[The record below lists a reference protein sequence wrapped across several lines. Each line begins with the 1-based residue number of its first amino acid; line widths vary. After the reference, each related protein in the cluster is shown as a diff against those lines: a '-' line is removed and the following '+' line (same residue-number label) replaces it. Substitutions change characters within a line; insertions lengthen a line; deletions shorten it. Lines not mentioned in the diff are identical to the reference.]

1 MNRHDPLQ
9 KMEMAAA
16 AVVIALGAFV
26 TLYSHYVLRIGMMI
40 SPDAGFLPFL
50 MGIALLILG
59 ACWFAKS
66 LRFTNIHGLASDAG
80 LEGSAAGEASP
91 PEFQSRKHLW
101 GFLVILLFAILI
113 ERAGFLLAT
122 ALFMLAWQLIVEKEK
137 WLMSLLITV
146 LTAGAMYTIFRLLLK
161 IHLPSGEWFS

>member
-1 MNRHDPLQ
+1 MNRFNPLQ
-9 KMEMAAA
+9 KMEMTAAS
-16 AVVIALGAFV
+16 VVIALGAFV
-26 TLYSHYVLRIGMMI
+26 TLYSYYVLRVGMMI

-50 MGIALLILG
+50 MGIALLVLG

-66 LRFTNIHGLASDAG
+66 LLFTNTQNSASADGLVGYAD
-80 LEGSAAGEASP
+80 EEETP

-101 GFLVILLFAILI
+101 GFLVILGFAIFI
-113 ERAGFLLAT
+113 ERAGFFITT